1 MSKAKG
7 GHSMQLQPLADR
19 LVVKPLDAETV
30 SKSGIV
36 IPDTAKEKPQEGEV
50 ISVGPGRWDED
61 GEKRLPLQ
69 VKVGDRV
76 LFGKYAGDEFKLEG
90 VEYKIIREDEVL
102 GILK

>member
-1 MSKAKG
+1 MSKTKG
-7 GHSMQLQPLADR
+7 GHPMKLQPLTDR

-50 ISVGPGRWDED
+50 IAVGPGRVDKD
-61 GEKRLPLQ
+61 GKRIEME
-69 VKVGDRV
+69 VKKGDKV

-90 VEYKIIREDEVL
+90 IEYKIIREDEVL
-102 GILK
+102 GVLK

>member
-1 MSKAKG
+1 
-7 GHSMQLQPLADR
+7 MQLQPLADR
-19 LVVKPLDAETV
+19 LVVKPLEAETV

-50 ISVGPGRWDED
+50 IAVGSGRLDKD
-61 GEKRLPLQ
+61 GNRVAMEVTKGD
-69 VKVGDRV
+69 KVM
-76 LFGKYAGDEFKLEG
+76 FGKYAGDEFKVNG

>member
-1 MSKAKG
+1 MK
-7 GHSMQLQPLADR
+7 LQPLSDR
-19 LVVKPLDAETV
+19 LVVKPLEAETV

-50 ISVGPGRWDED
+50 IAVGAGRVDKD
-61 GEKRLPLQ
+61 GARVAME
-69 VKVGDRV
+69 VKKGDRV
-76 LFGKYAGDEFKLEG
+76 MFGKYAGDEFKVDG

>member
-1 MSKAKG
+1 MK
-7 GHSMQLQPLADR
+7 LQPLSDR

-50 ISVGPGRWDED
+50 IAVGPGRVDKD
-61 GEKRLPLQ
+61 GQRIEME
-69 VKVGDRV
+69 VKKGNKV
-76 LFGKYAGDEFKLEG
+76 LFGKYAGDEFKLDG

-102 GILK
+102 GILKG

>member
-1 MSKAKG
+1 MSKNPKG
-7 GHSMQLQPLADR
+7 GSMQLQPLSDR

-50 ISVGPGRWDED
+50 IAVGPGRVDKD
-61 GEKRLPLQ
+61 GQRIEME
-69 VKVGDRV
+69 VKKGDKV
-76 LFGKYAGDEFKLEG
+76 LFGKYAGDEFKLDG

-102 GILK
+102 GILKG